1 MILMK
6 KRILIAEDDPSLRKV
21 MKLRLE
27 HEGFVV
33 FISGDGEEAL
43 REAEKDQPI
52 DLVLLD
58 VKMPRMDGYEVC
70 RRLRAMAATA
80 NVPILIVTA
89 TESQMMHL
97 LDRCIEAGAD
107 DWIRK
112 PFQTKELMSRIH
124 RLIDKNTEES
134 HGE

>member
-1 MILMK
+1 MISLK
-6 KRILIAEDDPSLRKV
+6 KRVLIAEDDPSLRKV

-33 FISGDGEEAL
+33 FIAGDGEEAL
-43 REAEKDQPI
+43 REVERDQPI

-89 TESQMMHL
+89 TEGQMMQL

-124 RLIDKNTEES
+124 RLIDKDAGES
-134 HGE
+134 HGA

>member
-6 KRILIAEDDPSLRKV
+6 KRILIAEDDPSLRKM
-21 MKLRLE
+21 MKLRLQ

-70 RRLRAMAATA
+70 RRLRAMAAMA
-80 NVPILIVTA
+80 NVPIIIMTA
-89 TESQMMHL
+89 SEGQMMQL

-112 PFQTKELMSRIH
+112 PFQTGEIMSKIH
-124 RLIDKNTEES
+124 RLVDKGTEES
-134 HGE
+134 HGA